1 MEGAI
6 TTNRRPLANQYTW
19 QSILL
24 WIFLFLFIF
33 DYHFWE
39 GNWGEA
45 LYLSAIE
52 IAIYAY
58 AFYLNEHVL
67 IPHWLAKKRMFGYII
82 GTMVA
87 WLSYVLLL
95 RFSGLEYWLYEAS
108 PWRNLWS
115 MTVNFALF
123 WLLSILFW
131 SYRTRQE
138 ESREKLKIR
147 SEKLELEMRLLKNQL
162 SPHFIFNSL
171 NNLYALIQQGHEQAG
186 PMLTKLSRILRYLY
200 QEAHKEQVPLQQEL
214 EAVQWYYEL
223 FILRKPASERIE
235 IQLPKVAANW
245 TIPPLLLLSLVENG
259 FKHSNLN
266 TDPHAWLQLDG
277 IVLPEHV
284 LEFQISN
291 SFTPNQEAS
300 DSQVGFQNIQQ
311 QLDYFFPECH
321 FFEWTVEG
329 GIFHVHLRIPLT
341 NTPSYVST

>member
-1 MEGAI
+1 MERKFAYKQEFPDS
-6 TTNRRPLANQYTW
+6 RYTW

-45 LYLSAIE
+45 VYLSTIE

-58 AFYLNEHVL
+58 AFYLNEKVL
-67 IPHWLAKKRMFGYII
+67 IPRWLAKKKMSGYVL
-82 GTMVA
+82 GSLAA
-87 WLSYVLLL
+87 WLSYILLL

-108 PWRNLWS
+108 AWRNLWS

-138 ESREKLKIR
+138 ESREKLQIR

-186 PMLTKLSRILRYLY
+186 PMLAKLSRILRYLY
-200 QEAHKEQVPLQQEL
+200 QEAHKEQVSLQQEL
-214 EAVQWYYEL
+214 EAIHWYYEL
-223 FILRKPASERIE
+223 FLLRKPASEQIE
-235 IQLPKVAANW
+235 IVLPAVDPQW
-245 TIPPLLLLSLVENG
+245 SVPPLLLLSLVENG

-266 TDPHAWLQLDG
+266 TVPQAWLQIDSK
-277 IVLPEHV
+277 VLPDRI
-284 LEFQISN
+284 LEFHISN
-291 SFTPNQEAS
+291 SFTPKQEVS
-300 DSQVGFQNIQQ
+300 RSQVGFQNIQQ
-311 QLDYFFPECH
+311 QLDYFFPERH
-321 FFEWTVEG
+321 FFAWSAKD

-341 NTPSYVST
+341 NTNSYVST